1 LVAADEVDAVDAFRF
16 FFRSAVAEEDGA
28 VAVSEAAV
36 VVEEGSADSVAV
48 AGSVVVAAAPAGEM
62 TWRR

>member
-1 LVAADEVDAVDAFRF
+1 VVAAG
-16 FFRSAVAEEDGA
+16 S
-28 VAVSEAAV
+28 VAVAAV
-36 VVEEGSADSVAV
+36 VVGSAGSVAV